1 MHGLACI
8 VVVPIDRKCD
18 RLRRINPSAPYDK
31 SKSLGSDGCVDG
43 DEKCPSTFLVFKY
56 DNKQDVIIPKICTK
70 VAYAS

>member
-31 SKSLGSDGCVDG
+31 SKSLGSGGSMVARLKLKGIDGKGTTRSGACG
-43 DEKCPSTFLVFKY
+43 L
-56 DNKQDVIIPKICTK
+56 I
-70 VAYAS
+70 

>member
-31 SKSLGSDGCVDG
+31 SESLGSEGG
-43 DEKCPSTFLVFKY
+43 GM
-56 DNKQDVIIPKICTK
+56 
-70 VAYAS
+70 VARLET

>member
-31 SKSLGSDGCVDG
+31 SESLGSEGGGVWSQGWKLKGIDGKGTTRSGACG
-43 DEKCPSTFLVFKY
+43 L
-56 DNKQDVIIPKICTK
+56 I
-70 VAYAS
+70 

>member
-31 SKSLGSDGCVDG
+31 SKSLGSDGGGGYGRKAGNLKELTERAPPGV
-43 DEKCPSTFLVFKY
+43 EP
-56 DNKQDVIIPKICTK
+56 
-70 VAYAS
+70 AA

>member
-31 SKSLGSDGCVDG
+31 SESLGSEGGGDGRKAGKLKGIDG
-43 DEKCPSTFLVFKY
+43 KGTTRSGACGL
-56 DNKQDVIIPKICTK
+56 I
-70 VAYAS
+70 